1 MLFRSESFPFMTF
14 PCGWW
19 EPRPRP
25 LTCWCTYL
33 DRFFYVFR
41 EDHPILF
48 VPRTR
53 DLSVRDLI
61 MLRVKELRLVYVRLG
76 RLKFVSTY
84 GGSVYSDDEHGC
96 LHVSEIMTVKKFR
109 KMYGLARYFLEHTRP
124 KLHDYYRERTPSSIL
139 KFLPFLAIK
148 RLHQVDA
155 TLKDCLR
162 PSASGHQLTD
172 STLATHISRR
182 KEKPSGEQAPKNE
195 KQRENQ
201 GVNSFN
207 PAHPGWQWQHFLDP
221 ESQSK
226 WCWREADGQCFMISG
241 QHDTGVGPL
250 DRGSYTETRNRT
262 LCFGGGAMTLGDGN
276 SHERLAIQI
285 EGHTRCAAEGL
296 KGGHS
301 VLRELR
307 R

>member
-1 MLFRSESFPFMTF
+1 MGLRSLMTF
-14 PCGWW
+14 TCGWW
-19 EPRPRP
+19 ELRP
-25 LTCWCTYL
+25 LFELTCRCTYL
-33 DRFFYVFR
+33 DRFFYKFR
-41 EDHPILF
+41 LRHPILF
-48 VPRTR
+48 VPRTPILSRR
-53 DLSVRDLI
+53 DLV
-61 MLRVKELRLVYVRLG
+61 MLRVKELRLDYVRLG
-76 RLKFVSTY
+76 RVKFVSIL

-96 LHVSEIMTVKKFR
+96 LHVSEIMTVKKLR

-148 RLHQVDA
+148 RLYHVDA

-182 KEKPSGEQAPKNE
+182 NEKPSGEQAPKRE

-207 PAHPGWQWQHFLDP
+207 PAHPGWQWQQFLDP

-241 QHDTGVGPL
+241 QHDTGVGPTGTWKL
-250 DRGSYTETRNRT
+250 YRDPKS
-262 LCFGGGAMTLGDGN
+262 N
-276 SHERLAIQI
+276 SLFWWRSDDAWGWEQPCAI
-285 EGHTRCAAEGL
+285 GHTN
-296 KGGHS
+296 
-301 VLRELR
+301 
-307 R
+307 

>member
-1 MLFRSESFPFMTF
+1 M
-14 PCGWW
+14 
-19 EPRPRP
+19 
-25 LTCWCTYL
+25 
-33 DRFFYVFR
+33 
-41 EDHPILF
+41 
-48 VPRTR
+48 
-53 DLSVRDLI
+53 
-61 MLRVKELRLVYVRLG
+61 
-76 RLKFVSTY
+76 KFVSTY

-148 RLHQVDA
+148 RLYQVDV

-182 KEKPSGEQAPKNE
+182 NEKPSGEQAPERE

-207 PAHPGWQWQHFLDP
+207 PAHPGWQWQQFLDP
-221 ESQSK
+221 ESHSK

-241 QHDTGVGPL
+241 QHDTGVGPT
-250 DRGSYTETRNRT
+250 GSWKLYR
-262 LCFGGGAMTLGDGN
+262 DPKSN
-276 SHERLAIQI
+276 SLFWWRSDDAWGWEQP
-285 EGHTRCAAEGL
+285 
-296 KGGHS
+296 
-301 VLRELR
+301 
-307 R
+307 